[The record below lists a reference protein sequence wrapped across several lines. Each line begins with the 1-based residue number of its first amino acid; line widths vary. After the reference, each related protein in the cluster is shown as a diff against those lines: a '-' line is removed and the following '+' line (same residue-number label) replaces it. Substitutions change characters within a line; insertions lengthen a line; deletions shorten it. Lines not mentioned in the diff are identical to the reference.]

1 MTERMLKHEPP
12 LYRLLA
18 GCIIITALTA
28 LASGGSIGNT
38 LAGFLRSGGC
48 DRHLRQARRRYRAR
62 RDLLVSAIA
71 GGLPGARV
79 SGVAAGLH
87 LLVELPGCVR
97 AAAVK
102 AAAAERGVSV
112 MDLAA
117 YRLAPTPQDSTLV
130 LGYGNLPDRLVEPAV
145 AELAAAVRTAES
157 G

>member
-1 MTERMLKHEPP
+1 MPEVGVLDQ
-12 LYRLLA
+12 L
-18 GCIIITALTA
+18 
-28 LASGGSIGNT
+28 T
-38 LAGFLRSGGC
+38 LAGFLRSGGY